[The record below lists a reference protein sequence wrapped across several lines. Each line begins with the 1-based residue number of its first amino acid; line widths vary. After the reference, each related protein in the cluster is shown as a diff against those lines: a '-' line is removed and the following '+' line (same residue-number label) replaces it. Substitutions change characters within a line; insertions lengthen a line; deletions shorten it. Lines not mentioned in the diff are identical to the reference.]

1 MTMKKVFFGLFTLAL
16 LSACGGGGQK
26 AAEKES
32 RELINLEQST
42 EKLEE
47 VLESA
52 ELELEEAQSEIDSL
66 LNGL

>member
-1 MTMKKVFFGLFTLAL
+1 MKKVFFGLFTLAL

-32 RELINLEQST
+32 REVINLEQST

-47 VLESA
+47 VLEIGRASCR
-52 ELELEEAQSEIDSL
+52 ERV
-66 LNGL
+66 